1 MKKCWLLS
9 LLWMMCS
16 VALAQGEYHF
26 SWLDVKTGLA
36 DNHVRCITRDS
47 YGFIWVGTI
56 NGLSR
61 FDGHNAKSYSLTP
74 NPKTPPAPLRGE
86 RRGEGSRMK
95 DGNSSL
101 GSEATIVHS
110 SINSDVVWLGEAND
124 GRLWARTDAGDVL
137 TLDREHDCLRND
149 GYERLKKM
157 GVEGRVRKLCVD
169 KDGRLWV
176 ATDEC
181 VGYCDGKKERF
192 QVLKSGNMG
201 LVVDMVSRD
210 GRTIVMTDDGRF
222 YVADMGS
229 GRLLVEGQAELIK
242 AHRYHHIYVDSR
254 HRLWIYTS
262 HSAVE
267 KTRCYDLEH
276 RTWVNSA
283 LTDFMG
289 RQFINSMIDDADG
302 NLWVG
307 TENAGIYV
315 CSETSA
321 SDFTTRHLK
330 AFPAL
335 SSHINCLY
343 QDVNHT
349 MWIGSAKQGV
359 AYTNTQNVMFQRVST
374 APFEDVSCMVED
386 DEGNTWFGFDG
397 FGVLKRSPLSNPRG
411 EEK

>member
-1 MKKCWLLS
+1 M
-9 LLWMMCS
+9 
-16 VALAQGEYHF
+16 
-26 SWLDVKTGLA
+26 
-36 DNHVRCITRDS
+36 
-47 YGFIWVGTI
+47 
-56 NGLSR
+56 
-61 FDGHNAKSYSLTP
+61 
-74 NPKTPPAPLRGE
+74 
-86 RRGEGSRMK
+86 
-95 DGNSSL
+95 
-101 GSEATIVHS
+101 
-110 SINSDVVWLGEAND
+110 
-124 GRLWARTDAGDVL
+124 WARTDAGDVL

-289 RQFINSMIDDADG
+289 SQFINSMIDDADG